1 MSDSR
6 LQAHVIGLLGAV
18 GYPLTSVGRTLLTVS
33 VAAVTYCLLVLSSFP
48 TYSVQLLGAD
58 IGYTD
63 DALIALTANTYQTA
77 GALGLGLVAGYAIV
91 TGIAVAG
98 ALGRVRLAGRPDVR
112 GLSAVLP
119 GLLASGCASCGAG
132 LLGLVGFAG
141 ALATLP
147 FDGNLLR
154 LAGLL
159 LLVGYLARLGD
170 PRQCTVASPVER
182 E

>member
-1 MSDSR
+1 MIDLR
-6 LQAHVIGLLGAV
+6 AHVIRFRGALA
-18 GYPLTSVGRTLLTVS
+18 YPLTTTRRTVLTLLF
-33 VAAVTYCLLVLSSFP
+33 AAVTYCLLVLSSFP
-48 TYSVQLLGAD
+48 TYSIQLLGAD
-58 IGYTD
+58 IGYVD
-63 DALIALTANTYQTA
+63 DAVIALTGNTYRTA
-77 GALGLGLVAGYAIV
+77 GAGGLALVVVYAIT
-91 TGIAVAG
+91 TGIAVTG
-98 ALGRVRLAGRPDVR
+98 ALGRVRSAGRPDAR

-132 LLGLVGFAG
+132 VLGLVGFAS

-159 LLVGYLARLGD
+159 LLVGYLSRLGD
-170 PRQCTVASPVER
+170 PRQCTVASAVES